1 MKELLFF
8 DRCFWCL
15 EDFFSHMEGVLA
27 TEVGY
32 ANGNPDLV
40 PAYYEVGKGN
50 TGYEEV
56 CRVFFDEER
65 VSVHTLCTAF
75 FQRLNPARRYTE
87 EEKVLRENQSKVLF
101 VDYADRE
108 AVICAKEAVEAQYQ
122 NKLLTQVEPLSI
134 YYRAEEEHQHYFARH
149 PEEAACAVR

>member
-1 MKELLFF
+1 MPRLFRRGARIGTHALHRIF
-8 DRCFWCL
+8 
-15 EDFFSHMEGVLA
+15 
-27 TEVGY
+27 
-32 ANGNPDLV
+32 
-40 PAYYEVGKGN
+40 PAPE
-50 TGYEEV
+50 
-56 CRVFFDEER
+56 
-65 VSVHTLCTAF
+65 S
-75 FQRLNPARRYTE
+75 ARRYTE